1 MDYLAQ
7 HGAQHHLESPHYI
20 GENFDPNPFYHQQT
34 EDLLENDNKQD
45 IMFNLDTIDIQDPYE
60 NQKQL
65 QCYQRLKNLYTEI
78 LSENDMPRNDLIE
91 DDLF

>member
-45 IMFNLDTIDIQDPYE
+45 IMFNL
-60 NQKQL
+60 
-65 QCYQRLKNLYTEI
+65 
-78 LSENDMPRNDLIE
+78 
-91 DDLF
+91 